1 MVGGPPLAAGKP
13 TLSLRLDATTRM
25 ALRRVAKSAADAPA
39 DLLGGGIG
47 SSGAELFAV
56 GGTGFEAVEE
66 ASLEIDFVICSER
79 LSKLKGDQLT
89 TLQDNLQR
97 LFTDSIEVASALLP
111 FSRFEQFAPDRSV
124 LVARF
129 RIPEALTLLRKEVWR
144 EFRAAGVAYP
154 DGMWMPHV
162 KLGRIK
168 GLHRGQLEKLDI
180 SGLNLFA
187 PNELARPTVLALR
200 GAAPKG
206 SPEGFWQE
214 ALAFAA
220 VASGSPL
227 PQALSSSAKAPAH
240 DSALA
245 SCPTLAPAPP
255 TSSSSSSSAP
265 VPSPRNPQPAP
276 MLARVL
282 APGLAPVL
290 APVLTVIPPSAA
302 SMQVV
307 PWPTSLHPS
316 PTLSASVTPLAPV
329 AAPAV
334 PVPPAAPRPPS
345 SGSGA
350 PRRPPPRGLAAGTFI
365 AAPPPAPR
373 LGGGFGGVPV
383 AVA

>member
-25 ALRRVAKSAADAPA
+25 ALKRAAKSAADAPA

-47 SSGAELFAV
+47 SSGAALFAV
-56 GGTGFEAVEE
+56 GGTGFEAIEE

-89 TLQDNLQR
+89 TLQDNLQG
-97 LFTDSIEVASALLP
+97 LFTDSIEAASASLP

-129 RIPEALTLLRKEVWR
+129 RIPEALTVLRKEVWR
-144 EFRAAGVAYP
+144 ELRAAGVAYP

-180 SGLNLFA
+180 SGLNHFA
-187 PNELARPTVLALR
+187 PNELAQPTVLALR

-227 PQALSSSAKAPAH
+227 PQALSSSARAPAR
-240 DSALA
+240 DSAFA

-255 TSSSSSSSAP
+255 TSSSSSSAP

-276 MLARVL
+276 MLAPVL
-282 APGLAPVL
+282 APALAPVL

-316 PTLSASVTPLAPV
+316 PTLSACVAPLAPV
-329 AAPAV
+329 AAAAV

-365 AAPPPAPR
+365 AAPPPAPK
-373 LGGGFGGVPV
+373 LGGGFGGVSV

>member
-1 MVGGPPLAAGKP
+1 MFGGPPLAAGRP

-25 ALRRVAKSAADAPA
+25 ALRRAAKSVADAPA

-47 SSGAELFAV
+47 SSGAALFAV

-97 LFTDSIEVASALLP
+97 LFTDSIEAASASLP

-144 EFRAAGVAYP
+144 ELRAAGVAYP

-227 PQALSSSAKAPAH
+227 PQALSSSARAPAR
-240 DSALA
+240 DSAFA

-255 TSSSSSSSAP
+255 TSSSSSSAP

-276 MLARVL
+276 MLAHVL
-282 APGLAPVL
+282 APALAPVL

-316 PTLSASVTPLAPV
+316 PTLSACVAPLVPV
-329 AAPAV
+329 AAAAV

-365 AAPPPAPR
+365 AAPPPAPK
-373 LGGGFGGVPV
+373 LGGGFGGVSF